1 MITQNTIIIIIITI
15 MMRITQWENISRSHE
30 SMKTSWVCLW
40 SFNWDIFVTYGTSE
54 TFVEAFCSKKC
65 FAVVLIDWFLKLL
78 LWSISSND
86 EATFPDKTGGAR
98 VKWKHMIKKVRST
111 HRILKWKGFHIILKV
126 LHTATWYITP
136 NFYTKPSQNNHHQH
150 GLLIQRHYDEQNFP
164 YYQPSHNAKPYD
176 QSLTTH

>member
-1 MITQNTIIIIIITI
+1 MRKHITFT
-15 MMRITQWENISRSHE
+15 RKHENILSMPMILQLGHICDIWNFRNFCRSFLL
-30 SMKTSWVCLW
+30 K
-40 SFNWDIFVTYGTSE
+40 N
-54 TFVEAFCSKKC
+54 C
-65 FAVVLIDWFLKLL
+65 FAVVLIDWLLKLL

-98 VKWKHMIKKVRST
+98 VKWNQTMRKHMIKDQPIGYWSGKVF
-111 HRILKWKGFHIILKV
+111 ILYVLKV